1 MTKRRIYRSEQEWLQ
16 IITESRQ
23 SGLTD
28 HAWCELHNISNSS
41 FYNAA
46 TRLRKKACQIPEP
59 EKTSYVLDF
68 TSHQE
73 VVKIDIIPSPL
84 LSDFG
89 CMPLLPPYSFL
100 LCPRNIHGTRND
112 GFRTYTLGSHASR
125 IS

>member
-16 IITESRQ
+16 IITEGRQ

-89 CMPLLPPYSFL
+89 CMPY
-100 LCPRNIHGTRND
+100 CR
-112 GFRTYTLGSHASR
+112 R
-125 IS
+125 ILSYCVHVISTAPEMTVSVLIL